1 MWTWVIA
8 GLSEGMT
15 GGTYTVLSVSFAYV
29 IDVTT
34 PENRSRNILILELCT
49 GLGSIVAYL
58 ATGFMIDAWGYGAP
72 IGMCFV
78 IYILGIFYVL
88 FLLPE
93 SKTTVTKARLITL
106 EHYKKSFKIFLPSIT
121 PKKTRLA
128 IYGGLI
134 LLFLVALSAS
144 GGEGILNFYMLNY
157 PICWDPITISLYKSS
172 DYIIQAI
179 GAIIFMR

>member
-1 MWTWVIA
+1 M
-8 GLSEGMT
+8 
-15 GGTYTVLSVSFAYV
+15 LSVSFAYV

-78 IYILGIFYVL
+78 TYILGIFYVL

-93 SKTTVTKARLITL
+93 SKQQSQRL
-106 EHYKKSFKIFLPSIT
+106 
-121 PKKTRLA
+121 
-128 IYGGLI
+128 
-134 LLFLVALSAS
+134 
-144 GGEGILNFYMLNY
+144 
-157 PICWDPITISLYKSS
+157 D
-172 DYIIQAI
+172 
-179 GAIIFMR
+179 

>member
-1 MWTWVIA
+1 M
-8 GLSEGMT
+8 
-15 GGTYTVLSVSFAYV
+15 LSVGFAYV

-34 PENRSRNILILELCT
+34 LENRSRNILILELCT
-49 GLGSIVAYL
+49 GLGSLVAYL
-58 ATGFMIDAWGYGAP
+58 ATGFMIDEWGYGAP
-72 IGMCFV
+72 IGMCLV
-78 IYILGIFYVL
+78 IYILSILYVV

-93 SKTTVTKARLITL
+93 SKTTIRKAKLITL
-106 EHYKKSFKIFLPSIT
+106 DHYKKAFKIFRPSVT
-121 PKKTRLA
+121 PTKTRLG

-144 GGEGILNFYMLNY
+144 GGEGILSFYMLNY

>member
-106 EHYKKSFKIFLPSIT
+106 EHYKKSFKIFHPSIT